1 MVRAVIVL
9 CLLLAGCGAEQPAAS
24 GVSTKLLVTVDTD
37 GPKGP
42 AAPSSREVRC
52 SDGSGC
58 AAERVPASAYHPV
71 QPRKVCTDIFGG
83 PQTAEITGT
92 LRGKAVSARFSRQNG
107 CEIDRWQ
114 AAKPLLEP

>member
-9 CLLLAGCGAEQPAAS
+9 CLLLAGCGTEEPGAGGS
-24 GVSTKLLVTVDTD
+24 STKLLVTVDAD
-37 GPKGP
+37 GPKGA

-52 SDGSGC
+52 SDTSGC
-58 AAERVPASAYHPV
+58 AAERVPASAYQPV

-83 PQTAEITGT
+83 PQTAEVTGT
-92 LRGKAVSARFSRQNG
+92 LRGKPVSARFSRQNG